1 MSAQTYTPDEA
12 FNKIRTAV
20 TGKGEESGRN
30 TVMRALAAV
39 NYRSAPR
46 VIEGRHDGSN
56 FRIYHWS
63 GTPMGDILLVGGAS
77 VETDLIHG
85 SELADTPKAGMIYVA
100 GSVAGGKTMDKV
112 QAYLQSKAVTRQA
125 AKAQEAGV
133 PPTRATSPKPRTAAA
148 PRKPA
153 TRKPEEPK
161 VEVKP
166 APPSAERAAQ
176 FDQHMRER
184 MGAYEAESAWRSA
197 HSTGR
202 DYERARQRE
211 RVERER
217 PRAAAHRDIYQRA
230 RASAG
235 AQDAREAAAARRAE
249 EAQAS
254 PDAERMRRGMAQA
267 KNLLEFFKSGGAS

>member
-85 SELADTPKAGMIYVA
+85 SELADTPRAGMIYVA

-125 AKAQEAGV
+125 AKAQDAGV
-133 PPTRATSPKPRTAAA
+133 PPTRATSPKPRAAA
-148 PRKPA
+148 GLRKPT
-153 TRKPEEPK
+153 TRKAAESK

-166 APPSAERAAQ
+166 ASPSAERAAQ
-176 FDQHMRER
+176 FDQHMREQ
-184 MGAYEAESAWRSA
+184 MGAYETGSAWQSA

-217 PRAAAHRDIYQRA
+217 SR
-230 RASAG
+230 
-235 AQDAREAAAARRAE
+235 AAAARSAYTAKRERQRAE
-249 EAQAS
+249 EAQAAS
-254 PDAERMRRGMAQA
+254 ADTERMRRGMAQA
-267 KNLLEFFKSGGAS
+267 KQMLEFFKSGGAS